1 MIKRYRLKSKDPDR
15 AVYDTIIAR
24 DCGMFLFI
32 LMMIL
37 MVVFLYGLRI
47 RLLMTRR
54 SHPNADL
61 LISELKKLCE

>member
-1 MIKRYRLKSKDPDR
+1 MIERYRLKSEVPDG

-32 LMMIL
+32 LMMSLI
-37 MVVFLYGLRI
+37 VVFLYGLRV

-54 SHPNADL
+54 SHPNADM
-61 LISELKKLCE
+61 LIAELKKLCE